1 MTESDRKSTLGGEGQ
16 DLGLQFVSGQ
26 WFSDL
31 SLEQV
36 LLVQG
41 FKHGLH
47 LIYFADY
54 CPLAN

>member
-1 MTESDRKSTLGGEGQ
+1 MTESDRENTLGGEGQ

-26 WFSDL
+26 RFSDL

-47 LIYFADY
+47 LIYFADGSL
-54 CPLAN
+54 LAN